1 MNIHATAVVDDNAR
15 LGDNVEVGPYTI
27 IHAGAVIGAGST
39 IESHCVI
46 HGGTTIGEGNKIASF
61 CSIGAP
67 PQDIHYRGEPTQLE
81 IGNDNVIREYVSIN
95 RGTVKGGGL
104 TSLGDHNLIMA
115 YCHVAH
121 DCRIASN
128 VIMAN
133 VATLAGHVEIGNN
146 ANLGGLVAV
155 HQFCRIGDY
164 AYVGGMSGISLDVP
178 PYVILE
184 GTRNQMRIAGIN
196 KIGLRRSGMDRETIK
211 LLDQA
216 FKLLFRSPDL
226 LLKDSLAMLGEGE
239 FLQCREVQL
248 IVEFFNS
255 SKRGVV
261 KRTMED

>member
-1 MNIHATAVVDDNAR
+1 MSIHPRAVVDAQA
-15 LGDNVEVGPYTI
+15 EIAESATIGPY
-27 IHAGAVIGAGST
+27 AVINGGVT
-39 IESHCVI
+39 IGPDTVVEGHTIVY
-46 HGGTTIGEGNKIASF
+46 GGTDIGARNSIGPF

-67 PQDIHYRGEPTQLE
+67 PQDIHYQGEATRLE
-81 IGNDNVIREYVSIN
+81 IGDDNTIREYVSIN
-95 RGTVKGGGL
+95 RGTIKGGGL
-104 TSLGDHNLIMA
+104 TKLGNHNMLMA

-121 DCRIASN
+121 DCKIANN

-164 AYVGGMSGISLDVP
+164 SYVGGMSGISLDVP

-196 KIGLRRSGMDRETIK
+196 KIGLRRSGMDRATIGV
-211 LLDQA
+211 LEQA
-216 FKLLFRSPDL
+216 FKLLFRSPEV
-226 LLKDSLAMLGEGE
+226 LLKDALAMLKEGE
-239 FLQCREVQL
+239 FAACREVRL
-248 IVEFFNS
+248 MVEFFHS

-261 KRTMED
+261 KRTIED